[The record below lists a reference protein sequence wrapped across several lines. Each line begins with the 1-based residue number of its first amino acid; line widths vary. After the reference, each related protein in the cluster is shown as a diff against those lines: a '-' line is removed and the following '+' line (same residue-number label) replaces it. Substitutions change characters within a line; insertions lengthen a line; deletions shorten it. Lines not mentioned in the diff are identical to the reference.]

1 MTTIDNQ
8 AKSPLPS
15 WHMLIYLIMIGF
27 TFISI
32 PKNEM
37 TYLVS
42 RAIQAIEFL
51 LFTVLVVQFIKKPQ
65 RLCSFNTWTNIWW
78 FIYTIFTYFFA
89 TGMGLTPM
97 FKWMNVMIFLL
108 LGTCYWRDNF
118 LESLKHIAK
127 AFSILIYLNVILLI
141 LFPRGLWIDVEW
153 IGRGDPTR
161 YLFGN
166 YNQIGFVCLLG
177 ITAQAMYTLATKEG
191 KKNLFFLIIVSLW
204 SVIKVGSMTSAV
216 GLSILAMY
224 ICFNKYIKRPLLWLI
239 IFLILYIAFFIT
251 FIWLGNSIQEIHL
264 VTSFIEGALSKDSSF
279 SGRTSIWCN
288 AVYEIQQSPWIG
300 HGVQNVEWND
310 QHLEGSGA
318 HNMLLTLLLQGGLL
332 ITSIFLTIVLF
343 SATKA
348 YKAYH
353 KASILS
359 IVSLCVLFLMSL
371 FEAYYIQ
378 QVFLLLQFVFYSSY
392 IPSNLN
398 SVNEEKINTIQ

>member
-1 MTTIDNQ
+1 
-8 AKSPLPS
+8 
-15 WHMLIYLIMIGF
+15 
-27 TFISI
+27 
-32 PKNEM
+32 
-37 TYLVS
+37 
-42 RAIQAIEFL
+42 
-51 LFTVLVVQFIKKPQ
+51 
-65 RLCSFNTWTNIWW
+65 
-78 FIYTIFTYFFA
+78 
-89 TGMGLTPM
+89 
-97 FKWMNVMIFLL
+97 
-108 LGTCYWRDNF
+108 
-118 LESLKHIAK
+118 
-127 AFSILIYLNVILLI
+127 
-141 LFPRGLWIDVEW
+141 
-153 IGRGDPTR
+153 
-161 YLFGN
+161 
-166 YNQIGFVCLLG
+166 
-177 ITAQAMYTLATKEG
+177 MYTLATKEG

-264 VTSFIEGALSKDSSF
+264 VTSFIEGSLSKDSSF